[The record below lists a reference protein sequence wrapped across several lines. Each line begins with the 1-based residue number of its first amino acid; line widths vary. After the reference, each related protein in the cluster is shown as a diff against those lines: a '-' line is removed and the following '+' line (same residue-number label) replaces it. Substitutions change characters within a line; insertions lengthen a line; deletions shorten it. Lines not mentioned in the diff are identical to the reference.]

1 MASEERI
8 FFAGLGASL
17 VCLALVLVLD
27 RPALDDPPTRT
38 RASSDLFSGMIV
50 PAAAEPAMA
59 AAPSDSIPQ
68 IQPAKDEQAE
78 KQAEGENEQLQNET
92 PKTKEL
98 KAEPRKKQPERRL
111 KKKQAHRVR
120 QRAPLQ
126 TPQEPAILAFRQR

>member
-1 MASEERI
+1 
-8 FFAGLGASL
+8 
-17 VCLALVLVLD
+17 
-27 RPALDDPPTRT
+27 LDDPPTRA
-38 RASSDLFSGMIV
+38 RASSDLFSGVIV

-68 IQPAKDEQAE
+68 IQPAKDVQAE
-78 KQAEGENEQLQNET
+78 KQVEGENKQLESET
-92 PKTKEL
+92 PKRKEL
-98 KAEPRKKQPERRL
+98 KAEPRKKQAERRL